1 MWSFLP
7 KRSPAERS
15 SAAACSFCGSRN
27 DVLLIAGA
35 VALICRDCVIGA
47 ARALQPGERP
57 RYSALGRLTPAE
69 IKAALDEHVIG
80 HDDAKRVLAVAVHN
94 HYKRLF
100 HRALGGGDLDIAKS
114 NIVLIGRS
122 GSGKTLLMKT
132 LAGIAGVP
140 FVIVDATTLTEAGF
154 VGRDVDE
161 IASALVDAAG
171 HDVALAERGIVYIDE
186 IDKIAALPH
195 AASARPDIGGLG
207 VQRGLLGLIEGRR
220 ARVEGQ
226 GRRRKDDTCLD
237 TTDVL
242 FICGGTFAGIEA
254 IAADRRNQVAPHLK
268 RPPRDEARLV
278 STIDAEDLIA
288 FGLMPELVGRLAVVV
303 VLEPLEHGHLVRIL
317 TEPKNSL
324 VEQYRRLFRM
334 SDVELEI
341 QECAV
346 QEIATRAV
354 ARGMGARG
362 LRAVME
368 TIFLEDMFEVPHQPE
383 TRRIVLDRRAVEV
396 RLGALAVSGP
406 AQPLG
411 IG

>member
-7 KRSPAERS
+7 KRSAAKCF
-15 SAAACSFCGSRN
+15 SAAACSFCGSRT

-35 VALICRDCVIGA
+35 VALICGDCVIGA

-57 RYSALGRLTPAE
+57 RYSALGRRTPAE

-80 HDDAKRVLAVAVHN
+80 HDHAKRVLAVAVHN

-122 GSGKTLLMKT
+122 GTGKTLLMKT

-140 FVIVDATTLTEAGF
+140 FVIVDAKTLTEAGF

-242 FICGGTFAGIEA
+242 FICGGTFSGIEA
-254 IAADRRNQVAPHLK
+254 IAANRRNHAAPHLK
-268 RPPRDEARLV
+268 SPPRDEALV

-303 VLEPLEHGHLVRIL
+303 VLEPLEHGQLVQVL

-341 QECAV
+341 RDCAV

-354 ARGMGARG
+354 ARGLGARG

-368 TIFLEDMFEVPHQPE
+368 AIFLEDMFEVPHQPE
-383 TRRIVLDRRAVEV
+383 TRRIVLDRKVVEV
-396 RLGALAVSGP
+396 RLGVRAVSGP